1 MKLKAIKRTAALVAA
16 AALLALAG
24 CASEGE
30 KQSSAG
36 AYIDDA
42 AITTKVKTA
51 IFNEPSLKLFDIGV
65 TTEDKIV
72 HLTGSVKTRAEM
84 AKAVELARNVSG
96 VKSVRNELKLKQ

>member
-1 MKLKAIKRTAALVAA
+1 MKSIKRATVLIAA

-65 TTEDKIV
+65 ATEDKVV

-84 AKAVELARNVSG
+84 AKAAEVARNVSG
-96 VKSVRNELKLKQ
+96 VRSVRNELKIKQ

>member
-1 MKLKAIKRTAALVAA
+1 MKSIQRTAAGVI
-16 AALLALAG
+16 AALMLALAG

-42 AITTKVKTA
+42 AITTRVKTA

-65 TTEDKIV
+65 TTEDKVV

-84 AKAVELARNVSG
+84 AKAIEAARKVQG
-96 VKSVRNELKLKQ
+96 VRSVKNELKIKQ

>member
-1 MKLKAIKRTAALVAA
+1 MKSAKRAA
-16 AALLALAG
+16 AVFFAAAMLAVAG
-24 CASEGE
+24 CATEGE
-30 KQSSAG
+30 KQSTAG

-65 TTEDKIV
+65 TTEDKVV

-84 AKAVELARNVSG
+84 AKAVEVARKVQG
-96 VKSVRNELKLKQ
+96 VKAVRNELKIKQ

>member
-1 MKLKAIKRTAALVAA
+1 MKSVKRITAVLAA
-16 AALLALAG
+16 AALFAAAG

-42 AITTKVKTA
+42 AITTRVKTA

-65 TTEDKIV
+65 TTEAKVV

-84 AKAVELARNVSG
+84 AKAVELARKVQG
-96 VKSVRNELKLKQ
+96 VKSVKNELKLKQ

>member
-1 MKLKAIKRTAALVAA
+1 MKSIKRIITAVAA
-16 AALLALAG
+16 AALFAAAG

-42 AITTKVKTA
+42 AITTRVKTA
-51 IFNEPSLKLFDIGV
+51 IFNEPLLKVFDIGV
-65 TTEDKIV
+65 TTEDKVV

-84 AKAVELARNVSG
+84 AKAVAVARGVQG
-96 VKSVRNELKLKQ
+96 VKSVKNELKLTQ